1 MLDAVRKYVEAG
13 REALTPQKAE
23 SLARALVK
31 QGQARR
37 DQAGKVARDLM
48 EWSRRNSERLT
59 GTIRREVKK
68 QIERSGV
75 ATKDDVEALKRRIR
89 ELERAGGAAAASAS
103 AEAPAASPS
112 AASPSATKPRA
123 APKPT
128 ASKTA
133 AAPKTSAAKPTG
145 AAKPTTRK
153 RTT

>member
-37 DQAGKVARDLM
+37 GQAGKLARDLM
-48 EWSRRNSERLT
+48 EWSRRSSERLT
-59 GTIRREVKK
+59 ATIRREVKK

-75 ATKDDVEALKRRIR
+75 ATKDEVEALKRRIR
-89 ELERAGGAAAASAS
+89 ELERAGAAGAKAPSAK
-103 AEAPAASPS
+103 PAA
-112 AASPSATKPRA
+112 
-123 APKPT
+123 
-128 ASKTA
+128 
-133 AAPKTSAAKPTG
+133 SAAKPATAKPTT
-145 AAKPTTRK
+145 AAKPTAAKPSGGTAGSKRTAAKPSGGKPTTRK